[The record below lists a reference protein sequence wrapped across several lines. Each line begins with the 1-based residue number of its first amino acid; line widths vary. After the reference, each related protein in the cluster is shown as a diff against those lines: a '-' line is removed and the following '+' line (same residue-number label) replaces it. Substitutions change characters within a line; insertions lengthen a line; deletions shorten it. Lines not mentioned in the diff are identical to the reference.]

1 MWITSDEIDNGVW
14 LSLVECPLWEREA
27 AGSSPAT
34 PTDANLNQVGI
45 VGASLLTAGGC
56 RPTALLYINGR
67 SALVQC
73 ATPVRLRETGLK

>member
-45 VGASLLTAGGC
+45 AGVSVLAAGGF
-56 RPTALLYINGR
+56 G
-67 SALVQC
+67 
-73 ATPVRLRETGLK
+73 

>member
-14 LSLVECPLWEREA
+14 LSLVERPLWEREA

-45 VGASLLTAGGC
+45 AGVSVLAAGGF
-56 RPTALLYINGR
+56 G
-67 SALVQC
+67 
-73 ATPVRLRETGLK
+73 